1 MSSSRKTIF
10 DLERRNDLV
19 SDFRFI
25 VADLEKTMVTTK
37 SFGSLSLKQLL
48 NDCIKTWPYRQGAN
62 SIPSYASAKG
72 FDIFDIDEETDI
84 LYNYELFL
92 NLLHW
97 APTYD
102 INRTAILDI
111 NDSSTVHEECDR
123 CIENIEY
130 KLEMVN
136 MRVREIT
143 TGDTPQYVISKRD
156 AVVDAVIEA
165 VPELSEALL
174 SYLDVRNKK
183 DEGAKKAILKAIAD
197 YLEDRHKTKYYKGT
211 MYASLEGN
219 LFTVFNKVDIRHGD
233 KKQWKLRKPARMKLY
248 DQTFKAA
255 IHLLQMED
263 VKSFNDTVSDLKK
276 KQTVSAEV
284 LSKSST

>member
-19 SDFRFI
+19 ADFNWTVI
-25 VADLEKTMVTTK
+25 DLEKTNVVTR
-37 SFGSLSLKQLL
+37 SFGNLSLKQLL

-62 SIPSYASAKG
+62 SIHSYASALD
-72 FDIFDIDEETDI
+72 FDIFETEDETDI
-84 LYNYELFL
+84 FYNYELFL
-92 NLLHW
+92 NLLYW

-102 INRTAILDI
+102 MNMASMLVFD
-111 NDSSTVHEECDR
+111 DSSTVKEECSR

-143 TGDTPQYVISKRD
+143 AGTTPQYVISKRD
-156 AVVDAVIEA
+156 ATVDAVIEA
-165 VPELSEALL
+165 VPELSEVLL
-174 SYLDVRNKK
+174 SYLDVRNRN
-183 DEGAKKAILKAIAD
+183 DENAKKAVLKAIAD
-197 YLEDRHKTKYYKGT
+197 YLEDRHKSKYYKGT
-211 MYASLEGN
+211 VYASLEDN
-219 LFTVFNKVDIRHGD
+219 LFTIFNKVGIRHGD
-233 KKQWKLRKPARMKLY
+233 KRQWHLRKSARVKLY

-263 VKSFNDTVSDLKK
+263 VRDFNDTVSDLKK
-276 KQTVSAEV
+276 KQIE
-284 LSKSST
+284 SSVMQGN

>member
-10 DLERRNDLV
+10 ELERRTDLV
-19 SDFRFI
+19 SDFRFT
-25 VADLEKTMVTTK
+25 VTDLEKTNVITK
-37 SFGSLSLKQLL
+37 SFGDMSLKQLI
-48 NDCIKTWPYRQGAN
+48 NDCIKTWPYRQGAS

-72 FDIFDIDEETDI
+72 FDIYDIDDETDI

-102 INRTAILDI
+102 RNRADMLSFD
-111 NDSSTVHEECDR
+111 DSSTIVDECAR

-143 TGDTPQYVISKRD
+143 TGETPQYVISKRD
-156 AVVDAVIEA
+156 ANVDAVIES

-174 SYLDVRNKK
+174 FYLDVRNRY
-183 DEGAKKAILKAIAD
+183 DENAKKAVLKAIAD
-197 YLEDRHKTKYYKGT
+197 YLEQKRKDKCYQGTEYNHLCENLFAVFNNASIRHKN
-211 MYASLEGN
+211 SQ
-219 LFTVFNKVDIRHGD
+219 
-233 KKQWKLRKPARMKLY
+233 QWKLKKPERMRLY

-255 IHLLQMED
+255 IHLMQMED
-263 VKSFNDTVSDLKK
+263 AKAFNDRVDELKRMQNESRK
-276 KQTVSAEV
+276 VAQK
-284 LSKSST
+284 

>member
-10 DLERRNDLV
+10 ELERRTDLV
-19 SDFRFI
+19 SDFRFT
-25 VADLEKTMVTTK
+25 VTDLEKTNVITK
-37 SFGSLSLKQLL
+37 SLGKMSLKQLI
-48 NDCIKTWPYRQGAN
+48 NDCIKTWPYRQGAS

-72 FDIFDIDEETDI
+72 FDIYDIDDETDI

-97 APTYD
+97 APAYD
-102 INRTAILDI
+102 RNRADMLSF
-111 NDSSTVHEECDR
+111 NDSSTIAEECAR

-143 TGDTPQYVISKRD
+143 TGETPQYVISKRD
-156 AVVDAVIEA
+156 ANVDAVIEA
-165 VPELSEALL
+165 VPELAEALL
-174 SYLDVRNKK
+174 SYLDLRNRK
-183 DEGAKKAILKAIAD
+183 DEGVKKAVLKAIAD
-197 YLEDRHKTKYYKGT
+197 HLEDRHKSKYYKGT
-211 MYASLEGN
+211 MYASLEDN
-219 LFTVFNKVDIRHGD
+219 IFTVFNKAGIRHSD
-233 KKQWKLRKPARMKLY
+233 KRQWNLLKSARMKLY

-263 VKSFNDTVSDLKK
+263 VMDFNDIVSNLKK
-276 KQTVSAEV
+276 KQTESAEV
-284 LSKSST
+284 QGKNSV